1 MDGVVSAAG
10 IGDENSG
17 PLSGGRLDASGRGR
31 ADGGA
36 VGAPGRA
43 APRLGPRFDA
53 PVPPGGYLWW
63 YLDGISGDGR
73 HAITLIAFVGSVFS
87 PYYAWSGRGD
97 PLNHCAV
104 NVALYGKPGA
114 RWAMTE
120 RGRRAVVRSE
130 RRLQIG
136 PSSLQ
141 WQGGTLKIDVDE
153 IGAPIPKRIRGTIR
167 VTPSAFIE
175 RSFTLDAAGNHIWQ
189 PIAPMARIEVA
200 LDHPDLNWSG
210 SAYLDSNFGAE
221 PLETEFKNW
230 TWSRAHLKDDAVVLY
245 DAARRDGTQ
254 ASLALRFGPDGGVT
268 PEEPPPLAALAPT
281 GWRIARETRADIGQ
295 PVRVE
300 KTLEDTPFYA
310 RTLLETQLYGERA
323 QAFHESLSLDRVA
336 SPIVRAMLP
345 FRMPRRFG

>member
-1 MDGVVSAAG
+1 M
-10 IGDENSG
+10 
-17 PLSGGRLDASGRGR
+17 
-31 ADGGA
+31 
-36 VGAPGRA
+36 
-43 APRLGPRFDA
+43 
-53 PVPPGGYLWW
+53 
-63 YLDGISGDGR
+63 
-73 HAITLIAFVGSVFS
+73 FS
-87 PYYAWSGRGD
+87 PYYAWSGRRD

-120 RGRRAVVRSE
+120 RGKRAVTRSE

-153 IGAPIPKRIRGTIR
+153 IGAPIPKRISGTIR
-167 VTPSAFIE
+167 VTPSAFTE

-189 PIAPMARIEVA
+189 PIAPMAHIEVA
-200 LDHPDLNWSG
+200 LDHPDMNWSG

-221 PLETEFKNW
+221 PLEAGFKNW
-230 TWSRAHLKDDAVVLY
+230 TWSRAHLKNDAVVLY

-254 ASLALRFGPDGGVT
+254 TSMALRFGPDGSVT
-268 PEEPPPLAALAPT
+268 PEVPPPIAALSPT
-281 GWRIARETRADIGQ
+281 GWRIARETRADSGHAVHI
-295 PVRVE
+295 E

-310 RTLLETQLYGERA
+310 RTLLETQLYGEAA